1 MQTYRSILDIS
12 SCFIIINHTCIRKG
26 SETGEKYIYYEFSP
40 SFKKKS
46 ISFQL
51 QRIPEL
57 SKRSLISEIK
67 NNIFIHRQPF
77 LHFLIATANIV
88 RWILNHRKNIRRWM
102 KAVNENSMFA
112 QKYFRRGCFN
122 VNVSFYRI
130 ENNLTF
136 FNP

>member
-1 MQTYRSILDIS
+1 MSLVHH
-12 SCFIIINHTCIRKG
+12 F
-26 SETGEKYIYYEFSP
+26 
-40 SFKKKS
+40 KKS

-88 RWILNHRKNIRRWM
+88 RWILNHRKSMHRRMKFLCLLKNI
-102 KAVNENSMFA
+102 FC
-112 QKYFRRGCFN
+112 RGFFY
-122 VNVSFYRI
+122 VVKVLWKREFYRTLHFLI
-130 ENNLTF
+130 LKIFWWMSAYWWIAFENWKWINLNLIVIHFSF
-136 FNP
+136 FCASL